1 MTELPSFIPAHPTL
15 TAQPSNRIR
24 FGSIVRKAERLTDG
38 EDVVSKSGAAEADQS
53 ALSVP
58 PPALMLQ
65 EYWEK
70 RNQLQEDFE
79 KTHQKPKG
87 NWINNFRAMCKYK
100 YHSLRLAWDKHQLQ
114 RQLFKV
120 LKEGARQYLPEI
132 SKKQLFGYLHS
143 FRRVRDYF
151 NTDDQGLITRTIIS
165 MCGPPVVKY
174 FQVQAQEI
182 GNTSEEQLRDKLKE
196 AEQELTKL
204 RKELDNSTD
213 ERTLRKLDKKKRKE
227 IEERIP
233 ELKREIEAKAK
244 RIENQKLQ
252 LELRDI
258 LLPML
263 DDVPAIP
270 YESVKPNIDKT
281 IEVYNRQFPDDPIMH
296 VDEKALGSGSM
307 AQTHL
312 ASTRSG
318 KKRVIKVFRPE
329 ASPEYFDDF
338 HRFSQFLMIFLLG
351 EGHGDWA
358 KQASDEMMSVFKEE
372 VRVDREKIHAEHL
385 QTRLKKEGYPVN
397 VPQVLATSDRGFV
410 EEYADGPNL
419 SELSI
424 PERAKALQTLGPMLV
439 KSFLIF
445 PEKYLDPQNGNL
457 KWPAAIFD
465 YGRMGIFTP
474 KAHQKILQFQQT
486 MLLRNSQPYE
496 RRGAMRESALRHLLA
511 KPIPQDKIGRFY
523 YDLTNQSFD
532 ETSEI
537 SRTNPFNFDGRGRR
551 RNFKWGGIFF
561 QMMENLPE
569 LSDAGKTIP
578 LTDAERPIRKL
589 DISHARE
596 KLQALMKPYFLYAD
610 QEFSDE
616 TLLKRLKTIRPEAYQ
631 ELSEG
636 SRGSNFGGSYYGY
649 YNGPTGSLDYA
660 ASEYI
665 DAKQDMMRGKLEQ
678 LRQGSFSNEGSQDR
692 TESLG
697 SLRAEVLKKEKQFKE
712 ELAEALENEETKAH
726 LLKIA
731 RIDQHLNVLAEDL
744 CNTIFQGKR
753 ISPQQ
758 KKGAVDMLKNEL
770 AIEFSPYEQDDE

>member
-1 MTELPSFIPAHPTL
+1 L
-15 TAQPSNRIR
+15 Q
-24 FGSIVRKAERLTDG
+24 DG
-38 EDVVSKSGAAEADQS
+38 EDVLSKSGASDTDKS

-65 EYWEK
+65 DYWEK

-79 KTHQKPKG
+79 RTHQRPPG
-87 NWINNFRAMCKYK
+87 NWINNFRAMGKYK
-100 YHSLRLAWDKHQLQ
+100 YHSLRLTWDKHQLQ

-143 FRRVRDYF
+143 FQRVRDYF
-151 NTDDQGLITRTIIS
+151 NTEDPGLITRTIIS

-174 FQVQAQEI
+174 FQIQAQEI
-182 GNTSEEQLRDKLKE
+182 DNQSEDQLRDKLKE
-196 AEQELTKL
+196 SEQELAKL
-204 RKELDNSTD
+204 RKELINITD
-213 ERTLRKLDKKKRKE
+213 QRALDKLSKKERKAT
-227 IEERIP
+227 EERVP
-233 ELKREIEAKAK
+233 EVKSNIEQAAK
-244 RIENQKLQ
+244 RVENQKLQ

-258 LLPML
+258 LRPML
-263 DDVPAIP
+263 DNVPALP
-270 YESVKPNIDKT
+270 YESVKPNVDKT
-281 IEVYNRQFPDDPIMH
+281 VKAYNHQFPEDPI
-296 VDEKALGSGSM
+296 VDVDPKALGSGSM

-338 HRFSQFLMIFLLG
+338 NRFSQFLMIFLLG

-372 VRVDREKIHAEHL
+372 IRVDREKIHAEHL
-385 QTRLKKEGYPVN
+385 QARLKQEGYPVT
-397 VPQVLATSDRGFV
+397 VPQVLTTSDRGFV

-419 SELSI
+419 SELSL
-424 PERAKALQTLGPMLV
+424 PEKAKALQTLGPMLV
-439 KSFLIF
+439 KSFLIY

-474 KAHQKILQFQQT
+474 KAHQKILQFQQA
-486 MLLRNSQPYE
+486 MLLRNSQPHE
-496 RRGAMRESALRHLLA
+496 RRGTMRESALRHLLA
-511 KPIPQDKIGRFY
+511 KPIPQNEVRRFY
-523 YDLTNQSFD
+523 YDLTNQSYD

-551 RNFKWGGIFF
+551 RNSKWGGIFF

-569 LSDAGKTIP
+569 LSEAGKTIP

-596 KLQALMKPYFLYAD
+596 KLQALMQPYFLYAE
-610 QEFSDE
+610 QAFSDE
-616 TLLKRLKTIRPEAYQ
+616 ALLQRLKTIKPEAYQ
-631 ELSEG
+631 ALSEG
-636 SRGSNFGGSYYGY
+636 SRSSNFGRSYYGY
-649 YNGPTGSLDYA
+649 YDGPTWSLDNA

-665 DAKQDMMRGKLEQ
+665 DAKQDVLRGKLEQ
-678 LRQGSFSNEGSQDR
+678 LRQGSFNNDGNPGRADSM
-692 TESLG
+692 G

-712 ELAEALENEETKAH
+712 ELAEALENEETRAH

-731 RIDQHLNVLAEDL
+731 RIDQHLSVMAEDL
-744 CNTIFQGKR
+744 CSTIFQGKR
-753 ISPQQ
+753 LSPQQ

-770 AIEFSPYEQDDE
+770 AIEFSPYAEMDE